1 MMRVEHDWAV
11 TCVAKAWTFVLLCA
25 VDLTEEEELLS
36 RTMMKYWA
44 NFARNG

>member
-1 MMRVEHDWAV
+1 MMRVEYDREARWGDQHLDL
-11 TCVAKAWTFVLLCA
+11 LLCV

-36 RTMMKYWA
+36 RRMMKYWA